1 MQAKRKEKKKNILLR
16 VACAAAA
23 VYVLATVFS
32 LCMQLRNQR
41 EVLKALEAEIQ
52 RQELYNESLQ
62 EKADNSD
69 SYLEEEARD
78 QGYSLPGEQI
88 YQVVP
93 EN

>member
-32 LCMQLRNQR
+32 LCMQLRSQR

>member
-1 MQAKRKEKKKNILLR
+1 MQAKRKEKKKNVLLR

-23 VYVLATVFS
+23 VYVVVTVFS
-32 LCMQLRNQR
+32 LCMQLRDKR
-41 EVLKALEAEIQ
+41 EVLNALEAEIQ
-52 RQELYNESLQ
+52 RQELLNESLQ
-62 EKADNSD
+62 EKADNSEI
-69 SYLEEEARD
+69 YLEEEARD